1 MQFSVLLSIY
11 FKEKPAFLELAL
23 SSLVHQTRL
32 PDEILLIEDGPL
44 NDALYRVIGHF
55 QQQYPKIFR
64 IIKLPENKGLGNAL
78 RIGVEA
84 CTYDIIARMDSDDIC
99 LPERFEKQIAFL
111 ESRPDIAVVGANIEQ
126 FDEVPGDIKIFRI
139 MPVEGEALR
148 AYARFR
154 SPVNHPSIVFRKAA
168 VLDSGNYDGSI
179 LLWEDFSLFI
189 RMLKKGYKFYNIQE
203 VLLYFRVGS
212 GIDSIKRRSGW
223 KYMKSELKFA
233 AFAKEIGHLSF
244 FEWLSYITMK
254 LPVRLLPPR
263 LVLLMYNKLLR
274 KSGK

>member
-11 FKEKPAFLELAL
+11 FKEKPAFLDLAL
-23 SSLVHQTRL
+23 ASLVNQTL
-32 PDEILLIEDGPL
+32 VPDEILLIEDGPL
-44 NDALYRVIGHF
+44 TDELYRVIDRF
-55 QQQYPKIFR
+55 QQQYPKIFK

-126 FDEVPGDIKIFRI
+126 FDEVPGDLKIFRI
-139 MPVEGEALR
+139 MPVEGDALR
-148 AYARFR
+148 SYSRFR

-179 LLWEDFSLFI
+179 LLWEDFALFI

-223 KYMKSELKFA
+223 KYMKSEVKFA
-233 AFAKEIGHLSF
+233 SFAKEIGHLSF
-244 FEWLSYITMK
+244 GAWLSYLVMK
-254 LPVRLLPPR
+254 LPIRLLPPR
-263 LVLLMYNKLLR
+263 LVLFMYNKLLR
-274 KSGK
+274 KSGR